1 MNDRKTTIMGI
12 AACPH
17 CHAALAWNLNDAFCE
32 TCGRRFPVACGVPRF
47 VEWNIEKT
55 ADSDFQDDV
64 MSNRSC
70 AAKLYNWGRKFLSSE
85 YMARDHVSEFLGGA
99 AQGSIIVE
107 LGAGSRRLREDVINV
122 DLFAFPHVDI
132 TADIAMLPFKDNSID
147 FIILDTV
154 LEHVPEPQ
162 RIISEVHRTLRPAG
176 KVISITPFI
185 FPYHGYPKH
194 YYNYTAD
201 GLDFLFRAFS
211 QRSIETNM
219 GPTSALVNLIAEY
232 FAVAVSRG
240 SKPLYILSKGAA
252 LLPIFFLKYLDMLW
266 KPSGRGR
273 RLANHLSIVATK

>member
-107 LGAGSRRLREDVINV
+107 LGAGSRRLREDVTTNTPTSMWVLIYWYSNYTPYLCV
-122 DLFAFPHVDI
+122 AS
-132 TADIAMLPFKDNSID
+132 NRGRY
-147 FIILDTV
+147 TV
-154 LEHVPEPQ
+154 LFTWVYP
-162 RIISEVHRTLRPAG
+162 SLA
-176 KVISITPFI
+176 FI
-185 FPYHGYPKH
+185 
-194 YYNYTAD
+194 
-201 GLDFLFRAFS
+201 
-211 QRSIETNM
+211 
-219 GPTSALVNLIAEY
+219 
-232 FAVAVSRG
+232 
-240 SKPLYILSKGAA
+240 
-252 LLPIFFLKYLDMLW
+252 LP
-266 KPSGRGR
+266 
-273 RLANHLSIVATK
+273 